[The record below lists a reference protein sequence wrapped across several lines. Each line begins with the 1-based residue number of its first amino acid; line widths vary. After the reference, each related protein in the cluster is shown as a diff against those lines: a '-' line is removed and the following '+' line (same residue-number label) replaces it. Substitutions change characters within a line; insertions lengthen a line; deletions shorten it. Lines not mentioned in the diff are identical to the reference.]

1 MKTPNRFTETPK
13 SLSAKRKLQ
22 AASKLPI
29 LTPAME
35 KRYEIER
42 NFEQV
47 TDQFN
52 KKNTFQQVSVKQK
65 NTRRSLIANSISK
78 AFQKSL
84 SDA

>member
-1 MKTPNRFTETPK
+1 
-13 SLSAKRKLQ
+13 
-22 AASKLPI
+22 
-29 LTPAME
+29 ME

-65 NTRRSLIANSISK
+65 NTKRNLIANSISQ

-84 SDA
+84 SDAYSVS